1 MGETMKKKT
10 VYEIVTEQ
18 IIEKLKQGEIPWRK
32 PWNSYPAVNW
42 VTQKPYRGI
51 NQLLLE
57 PGEYATWNQIKKA
70 GGHVK
75 KGAKSHMVTFWKF
88 IEVKNED
95 AEEEGAVK
103 TIPLL
108 RYYRVFNIK
117 DCEGIESKRKIET
130 FDHDPIERAEEIKE
144 GYRDCPPIIFA
155 PGSAFYHPAD
165 DIISIPEIKDFA
177 KAEEFYS
184 TLFHEMVHSTG
195 HKKRLG
201 RNGVTKLSAF
211 GSHEYSKEE
220 LVAEIGAAMLC
231 GLAGIEQVT
240 IDNSAAY
247 IQNWLR
253 VLSNDS
259 KFIVSAASQAQK
271 AVDYITGSD
280 NEEPVGQ
287 VI

>member
-1 MGETMKKKT
+1 MKKKT
-10 VYEIVTEQ
+10 VYEIVTER
-18 IIEKLKQGEIPWRK
+18 IIEKLKKGEIPWRK

-42 VTQKPYRGI
+42 VTQKLYRGI

-75 KGAKSHMVTFWKF
+75 KGAKSHMVTFWKL

-95 AEEEGAVK
+95 EEGVVE
-103 TIPLL
+103 TIPFL

-117 DCEGIESKRKIET
+117 DCEGIESRRKVET
-130 FDHDPIERAEEIKE
+130 FDHDPIEEAEKIIE
-144 GYRDCPPIIFA
+144 GYPDAPEITFA
-155 PGSAFYHPAD
+155 PGRAFYRPSD
-165 DIISIPEIKDFA
+165 DIISIPEKSDFEQV
-177 KAEEFYS
+177 EEYYS
-184 TLFHEMVHSTG
+184 TIFHEMVHSTG

-231 GLAGIEQVT
+231 GLAGIEQET
-240 IDNSAAY
+240 LDNSAAY
-247 IQNWLR
+247 VQGWLKK
-253 VLSNDS
+253 LEGDS

-271 AVDYITGSD
+271 AADYIAGD
-280 NEEPVGQ
+280 GRAE
-287 VI
+287 

>member
-1 MGETMKKKT
+1 MKKKT
-10 VYEIVTEQ
+10 VYEIVTER

-42 VTQKPYRGI
+42 VTQKLYRGI

-75 KGAKSHMVTFWKF
+75 KGAKSHMVTFWKL
-88 IEVKNED
+88 IEVKNE
-95 AEEEGAVK
+95 EEEGVVE
-103 TIPLL
+103 TIPYL

-117 DCEGIESKRKIET
+117 DCEGIESRRKVET
-130 FDHDPIERAEEIKE
+130 FDHDPIEEAEKIIE
-144 GYRDCPPIIFA
+144 GYPDAPEITFA
-155 PGSAFYHPAD
+155 PGRAFYRPSD
-165 DIISIPEIKDFA
+165 DIISIPEKSDFEQV
-177 KAEEFYS
+177 EEYYS
-184 TLFHEMVHSTG
+184 TIFHEMVHSTG

-231 GLAGIEQVT
+231 GLAGIEQET
-240 IDNSAAY
+240 LDNSAAY
-247 IQNWLR
+247 VQGWLKK
-253 VLSNDS
+253 LEGDS

-271 AVDYITGSD
+271 AADYIAGD
-280 NEEPVGQ
+280 GRAE
-287 VI
+287 

>member
-1 MGETMKKKT
+1 MKKKT
-10 VYEIVTEQ
+10 VYEIVTER

-42 VTQKPYRGI
+42 VTQKLYRGI

-75 KGAKSHMVTFWKF
+75 KGAKSHMVTFWKL

-95 AEEEGAVK
+95 EEGVVE
-103 TIPLL
+103 TIPFL

-117 DCEGIESKRKIET
+117 DCEGIESRRKVET
-130 FDHDPIERAEEIKE
+130 FDHDPIEEAEKIIE
-144 GYRDCPPIIFA
+144 GYPDAPEITFA
-155 PGSAFYHPAD
+155 PGRAFYRPSD
-165 DIISIPEIKDFA
+165 DIISIPEKSDFEQV
-177 KAEEFYS
+177 EEYYS
-184 TLFHEMVHSTG
+184 TIFHEMVHSTG

-231 GLAGIEQVT
+231 GLAGIEQET
-240 IDNSAAY
+240 LDNSAAY
-247 IQNWLR
+247 VQGWLKK
-253 VLSNDS
+253 LEGDS

-271 AVDYITGSD
+271 AADYIAGD
-280 NEEPVGQ
+280 GRAE
-287 VI
+287 

>member
-1 MGETMKKKT
+1 MKKKT
-10 VYEIVTEQ
+10 VYEIVTER
-18 IIEKLKQGEIPWRK
+18 IIEKLKQGEIPWHR
-32 PWNSYPAVNW
+32 PWVNCPAVNW
-42 VTQKPYRGI
+42 ESQRPYRGI

-57 PGEYATWNQIKKA
+57 PGEYATWNQVKKA

-95 AEEEGAVK
+95 EEGVVE
-103 TIPLL
+103 TIPYL

-117 DCEGIESKRKIET
+117 DCEGIESKRKVET
-130 FDHDPIERAEEIKE
+130 FDHDPIEEAEKIIE
-144 GYRDCPPIIFA
+144 GYPDAPEITFA
-155 PGSAFYHPAD
+155 PGRAFYRPSD
-165 DIISIPEIKDFA
+165 DIISIPEKSDFEQV
-177 KAEEFYS
+177 EEYYS
-184 TLFHEMVHSTG
+184 TIFHEMVHSTG

-231 GLAGIEQVT
+231 GLAGIEQET
-240 IDNSAAY
+240 LDNSAAY
-247 IQNWLR
+247 VQGWLKK
-253 VLSNDS
+253 LEGDS

-271 AVDYITGSD
+271 AADYIAGD
-280 NEEPVGQ
+280 GRAE
-287 VI
+287 